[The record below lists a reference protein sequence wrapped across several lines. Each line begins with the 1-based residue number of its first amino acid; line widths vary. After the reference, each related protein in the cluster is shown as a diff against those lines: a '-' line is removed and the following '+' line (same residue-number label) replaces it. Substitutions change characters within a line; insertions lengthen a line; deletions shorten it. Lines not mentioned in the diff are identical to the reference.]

1 MKDIWTPP
9 NGRARSASRGICRS
23 IRGAGLLAAAFTAS
37 GAVGQTPFREAL
49 RLGRDGIRR
58 RIVRFPRVG
67 R

>member
-9 NGRARSASRGICRS
+9 DGRARGASRTIRGS
-23 IRGAGLLAAAFTAS
+23 IGGAGLLAAAFTAS

-49 RLGRDGIRR
+49 RLGRDRIRW
-58 RIVRFPRVG
+58 RIVRFPCVG